1 MKAIQSIRGM
11 HDILPDDI
19 HAWRFLE
26 SHLRELLDGYG
37 YREIRLPAVE
47 FTDLFARSIGDVTDI
62 VEKEMYTFEDRNGD
76 RLSLRPEG
84 TAGCVRA
91 GIEHGLLH
99 NQVQRLWYQGPMFR
113 HERPQKGRYRQFHQV
128 GMEIFGVPGPDVDA
142 ELLAFT
148 ARLWKAL
155 GLRNL
160 RLELNT
166 LGTPASRLRYR
177 ERLIGYFEAHRDGLD
192 AEAVRRLHENPLRL
206 LDSKHPETAAIAGC
220 APTLIEDLDAESRA
234 HFDGLCAHLDA
245 LDIAYTHNPRLV
257 RGLDYYTHTVF
268 EWITD
273 ELGAQGTVCAGGRY
287 DGLVEQLGGRSTP
300 AIGLAMGLER
310 LVSLL
315 VDQGAVTA
323 RAGPDIYLVVPG
335 DTASG
340 PQALTLAERLRD
352 ELPGLQ
358 LLLNCGG
365 GSMKSQMKKADRA
378 GARYAVI
385 LGPDEIA
392 AGTVVVKALRDPESS
407 QLTVAQQDLA
417 ALMQARLGRQSGGR
431 DR

>member
-11 HDILPDDI
+11 HDILPDAVHVWQD
-19 HAWRFLE
+19 LE
-26 SHLRELLDGYG
+26 DQIRRQLEAYG
-37 YREIRLPAVE
+37 YQEIRLPAVE
-47 FTDLFARSIGDVTDI
+47 FAELFARSIGDVTDI

-76 RLSLRPEG
+76 LLSLRPEG

-99 NQVQRLWYQGPMFR
+99 NQVQRFWYKGPMFR

-128 GMEIFGVPGPDVDA
+128 GIEVFGVPGPDVDA

-160 RLELNT
+160 RLEINT
-166 LGTPASRLRYR
+166 LGTPGSRARYR
-177 ERLIGYFEAHRDGLD
+177 DRLIAYFEAHRDALD
-192 AEAVRRLHENPLRL
+192 PEALRRLHENPLRL
-206 LDSKHPETAAIAGC
+206 LDSKHPDTAEVARA
-220 APTLIEDLDAESRA
+220 APTLLDDLDTESRA
-234 HFDGLCAHLDA
+234 HFDTLLAQLDT
-245 LDIAYTHNPRLV
+245 LHIPYTHNPRLV

-268 EWITD
+268 EWVTH

-287 DGLVEQLGGRSTP
+287 DGLVEQLGGRATP

-310 LVSLL
+310 LVALL
-315 VDQGAVTA
+315 MDQEVAKQPE
-323 RAGPDIYLVVPG
+323 GPDIYLVVPG
-335 DTASG
+335 GSG
-340 PQALTLAERLRD
+340 AGPEALTLAERLRD
-352 ELPGLQ
+352 ALPTLR
-358 LLLNCGG
+358 LVLNCGG
-365 GSMKSQMKKADRA
+365 GSMKAQMKKADRT

-392 AGTVVVKALRDPESS
+392 AGTVVLKPLRDSEAG
-407 QLTVAQQDLA
+407 QLTLAQQDLPS
-417 ALMQARLGRQSGGR
+417 LMRARLKRQP
-431 DR
+431 

>member
-11 HDILPDDI
+11 HDILPESV
-19 HAWRFLE
+19 HVWQFLE
-26 SHLRELLDGYG
+26 AHLRMLLGSYG

-47 FTDLFARSIGDVTDI
+47 FTELFARSIGDVTDI

-128 GMEIFGVPGPDVDA
+128 GMEVFGVPGPDVDA

-148 ARLWKAL
+148 SRLWKLL
-155 GLRNL
+155 GLRDL
-160 RLELNT
+160 RLEINT
-166 LGTPASRLRYR
+166 LGTPGSRERYR
-177 ERLIGYFEAHRDGLD
+177 ERLIAYFEAHRDGLD

-206 LDSKHPETAAIAGC
+206 LDSKHPETAAIARS
-220 APTLIEDLDAESRA
+220 APTLLEDLDAESRA
-234 HFDGLCAHLDA
+234 HFDTLCAHLDA
-245 LDIAYTHNPRLV
+245 MGIVYTHNPRLV

-268 EWITD
+268 EWITE

-287 DGLVEQLGGRSTP
+287 DGLVQQLGGRATP

-310 LVSLL
+310 LVALL
-315 VDQGAVTA
+315 VEQDAVA
-323 RAGPDIYLVVPG
+323 PPDGPDVYLVVPG
-335 DTASG
+335 ETDARA
-340 PQALTLAERLRD
+340 QVLAEQLRD
-352 ELPGLQ
+352 ELPGLH
-358 LLLNCGG
+358 LVMNCGG
-365 GSMKSQMKKADRA
+365 GSMKAQMKKADRT

-385 LGPDEIA
+385 LGPDEMA
-392 AGTVVVKALRDPESS
+392 TGTVVVKTLRDDEGG
-407 QLTVAQQDLA
+407 QLTVAQHDLA
-417 ALMQARLGRQSGGR
+417 ALMHARLKR
-431 DR
+431 

>member
-11 HDILPDDI
+11 HDILPDAVHVWQD
-19 HAWRFLE
+19 LE
-26 SHLRELLDGYG
+26 DRIRHLLEAYG
-37 YREIRLPAVE
+37 YQEIRLPAVE
-47 FTDLFARSIGDVTDI
+47 FTELFARSIGDVTDI

-76 RLSLRPEG
+76 LLSLRPEG

-99 NQVQRLWYQGPMFR
+99 NQVQRLWYKGPMFR

-128 GMEIFGVPGPDVDA
+128 GIEVFGIPGPDVDA

-166 LGTPASRLRYR
+166 LGTPASRARYR
-177 ERLIGYFEAHRDGLD
+177 DRLIAYFESHRDSLD
-192 AEAVRRLHENPLRL
+192 PEALRRLHENPLRL
-206 LDSKHPETAAIAGC
+206 LDSKHPDTAAVARG
-220 APTLIEDLDAESRA
+220 APTLLDDLDAESRT
-234 HFDGLCAHLDA
+234 HFDTLLAQLDA
-245 LDIAYTHNPRLV
+245 LGIAYTHNPRLV

-287 DGLVEQLGGRSTP
+287 DGLVEQLGGRATP

-310 LVSLL
+310 LVALL
-315 VDQGAVTA
+315 IDQDVVKPPP
-323 RAGPDIYLVVPG
+323 GPDIYLVVPG
-335 DTASG
+335 GAGTG
-340 PQALTLAERLRD
+340 RGALAFAEYLRN
-352 ELPGLQ
+352 ELPTLR
-358 LLLNCGG
+358 LVLNCGG
-365 GSMKSQMKKADRA
+365 GSMKAQMKKADRT

-392 AGTVVVKALRDPESS
+392 AGTVVLKPLRDSEAG
-407 QLTVAQQDLA
+407 QLTLAQQDLP
-417 ALMQARLGRQSGGR
+417 ALMRARLDRQP
-431 DR
+431 